1 MLCLFYEGDEGRAL
15 KIIEEFE
22 QAENRRFLLL
32 LELFEVELH
41 GHAEEEDEAQV
52 PDVTGAAGIAV
63 EEDFWCHEE
72 KI

>member
-1 MLCLFYEGDEGRAL
+1 M
-15 KIIEEFE
+15 
-22 QAENRRFLLL
+22 LL

-41 GHAEEEDEAQV
+41 GHAEEEDEAEV

-72 KI
+72 KIGGL